1 MTPEPPRQDC
11 ESFQPELTRLAC
23 GDAAEPTPAL
33 RTHLENCPACRSAL
47 TAARRLVSDL
57 RVALQ
62 PAELP
67 ATVLTSIERR
77 LRALPAHGRRTRYL
91 ALLVPCAVAA
101 SVALALLVSS
111 RPHGPAQRP
120 TTAGTQTARQT
131 EDSAWDSPAGYALD
145 TLKSGSADTSAGW
158 GTSGDAWT
166 LLPWGTEDDWDVP
179 PGSVESG

>member
-1 MTPEPPRQDC
+1 M
-11 ESFQPELTRLAC
+11 RLAC

-33 RTHLENCPACRSAL
+33 RTHLENCPTCRSAL
-47 TAARRLVSDL
+47 RAAQRLVSDL
-57 RVALQ
+57 RAVLQ
-62 PAELP
+62 PTELP
-67 ATVLTSIERR
+67 AAVFASIERR
-77 LRALPAHGRRTRYL
+77 LRTLSAHGRRTRYL

-111 RPHGPAQRP
+111 RPQIPAQRL
-120 TTAGTQTARQT
+120 TTAGTQTAHQT

-145 TLKSGSADTSAGW
+145 MLKSGSADTSAGW

-179 PGSVESG
+179 PGSVESS